1 MIQRIQSVWLLL
13 ASLCG
18 FLTLKFSFYSGMNEA
33 GIYENLTAYHN
44 TLLLVLTIGTALLAL
59 INIFFYKNRKQQIR
73 ICLIGIPVQIA
84 CLAIYFITIRK
95 FKQGNFDL
103 WSLFSLGVLVFFILA
118 VRNIYK
124 DEKLVKSLDRL
135 R

>member
-1 MIQRIQSVWLLL
+1 MIQRMQTVWLLL

-33 GIYENLTAYHN
+33 GVYENLTAYHN
-44 TLLLVLTIGTALLAL
+44 TILLVLTIGTALLAL

-73 ICLIGIPVQIA
+73 ICLIGMLAQA
-84 CLAIYFITIRK
+84 GCLAIYFLTIQK
-95 FKQGNFDL
+95 FTQGTFDL
-103 WSLFSLGVLVFFILA
+103 WSVFALGVLVFFILA